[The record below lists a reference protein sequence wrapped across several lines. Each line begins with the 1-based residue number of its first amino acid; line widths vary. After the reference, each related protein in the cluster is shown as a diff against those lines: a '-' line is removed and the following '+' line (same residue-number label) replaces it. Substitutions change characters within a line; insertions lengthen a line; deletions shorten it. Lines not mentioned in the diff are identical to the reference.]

1 MTSPNMDASGMRS
14 LSADLRSAPSKLAPQ
29 VNAVIF
35 KGAMNIKAAMQSD
48 MSASRHFKGT
58 TPSIDFDMIDAANSV
73 TAEIGPK
80 TGSGESGG
88 LAGIAYGTG
97 VFGGSRGGGS
107 VRDPI
112 AALDDEAPKVEKF
125 LGDVLEGL
133 L

>member
-1 MTSPNMDASGMRS
+1 MRADMEASP
-14 LSADLRSAPSKLAPQ
+14 
-29 VNAVIF
+29 
-35 KGAMNIKAAMQSD
+35 
-48 MSASRHFKGT
+48 HFKGT
-58 TPSIDFDMIDAANSV
+58 SRAIDFDMIDQRDSV

-88 LAGIAYGTG
+88 LGGIAYGTG

-112 AALDDEAPKVEKF
+112 AALEDEAPKVEKY
-125 LGDVLEGL
+125 LGDVLGDL